1 MPAILIKGLI
11 ISILTSFENCA
22 NVPIMKVSKAAGV
35 ATRRPGRPRDEDVR
49 LRVLSA
55 ASGLLEEV
63 GFRSVTVDAIA
74 ERAGA
79 SKATVYRWWPDK
91 ASVLIEAFRTAV
103 SPEFPFAD
111 TGSLRGDIK
120 TQLRRFS
127 RFLLGPR
134 GRLLAA
140 IVVGAQEDPEMAS
153 ALRDHW
159 IRPLRKRGQAVLN
172 RYKVSGELP
181 ANVDLDLVQDMI
193 YAPLYYNLLTGY
205 TPISEA
211 YADKLTQA
219 LLAGL
224 EQKGNTGGARFSV
237 QR

>member
-1 MPAILIKGLI
+1 VL
-11 ISILTSFENCA
+11 
-22 NVPIMKVSKAAGV
+22 KAAS
-35 ATRRPGRPRDEDVR
+35 D
-49 LRVLSA
+49 
-55 ASGLLEEV
+55 LLQEV

-91 ASVLIEAFRTAV
+91 ASVLIEAFREAV

-111 TGSLRGDIK
+111 TGSLYRDIR

-140 IVVGAQEDPEMAS
+140 IVVGAQEDPEMAA
-153 ALRDHW
+153 ALRDYW
-159 IRPLRKRGQAVLN
+159 IRPLRRRGSAVLE
-172 RYKVSGELP
+172 RYKQSGEL
-181 ANVDLDLVQDMI
+181 AAEVDIDFLQDMM

-205 TPISEA
+205 TPISEE
-211 YADKLTQA
+211 YADILTRTLLIGIRNGPVREEAAGDLA
-219 LLAGL
+219 LRLP
-224 EQKGNTGGARFSV
+224 V
-237 QR
+237 

>member
-1 MPAILIKGLI
+1 
-11 ISILTSFENCA
+11 
-22 NVPIMKVSKAAGV
+22 MKVSKTANTG
-35 ATRRPGRPRDEDVR
+35 TRGPGRPRDEDVR

-55 ASGLLEEV
+55 ASDLLEEV

-79 SKATVYRWWPDK
+79 SKATVYRWWPNK
-91 ASVLIEAFRTAV
+91 ASVLIDAFRTAV

-111 TGSLRGDIK
+111 TGSLCGDIK

-127 RFLLGPR
+127 RFLLGRR

-140 IVVGAQEDPEMAS
+140 IVVGAQEDPEMAN
-153 ALRDHW
+153 ALRDNW
-159 IRPLRKRGQAVLN
+159 ISPLRKRGSAVLN
-172 RYKVSGELP
+172 RYRTTGELP
-181 ANVDLDLVQDMI
+181 ANVDLDLVQDMM

-211 YADKLTQA
+211 YAKRLTQA
-219 LLAGL
+219 LLDGL
-224 EQKGNTGGARFSV
+224 QQKGRRTGNGANQKLGSRLVAHPGQADLDAF
-237 QR
+237 

>member
-1 MPAILIKGLI
+1 M
-11 ISILTSFENCA
+11 
-22 NVPIMKVSKAAGV
+22 
-35 ATRRPGRPRDEDVR
+35 
-49 LRVLSA
+49 LSA
-55 ASGLLEEV
+55 ASDLLQET

-91 ASVLIEAFRTAV
+91 ASLLIEAFREAV

-111 TGSLRGDIK
+111 TGSLAGDIK

-127 RFLLGPR
+127 RFLQGKR

-140 IVVGAQEDPEMAS
+140 FVVGAQEDREMAN
-153 ALRDHW
+153 ALRDYW
-159 IRPLRKRGQAVLN
+159 IRPLRQRGTSVLE
-172 RYKVSGELP
+172 RYKRNGQLP
-181 ANVDLDLVQDMI
+181 STLDLDLIQDMM

-211 YADKLTQA
+211 YAEKLTKA
-219 LLAGL
+219 LLDGL
-224 EQKGNTGGARFSV
+224 QARV
-237 QR
+237 Q